1 MKKFIPLLALPL
13 ALSIGFLPAETKAE
27 ITTLESTKSFET
39 SPQELAKVS
48 KAFGHMIGQNVES
61 LGLDFDMKEV
71 LQGIQDCV
79 NGIQAPMTEAECIQA
94 ISLIQENAFQKLS
107 ADNLKIAEEFLS
119 KNKASTG
126 VIEVDPGK
134 LQYMV
139 LQAGTGKE
147 VEPTFSPVIRYTGKF
162 IDGKV
167 FGESGEDEVISLD
180 ETIEGFKKGIV
191 GMKEGEKRR
200 IFVHPD
206 CGYGINGFLPPSSL
220 LTFDI
225 EIIKAN
231 APKTDDST
239 VSSNASTL
247 DHASE
252 IASIDL
258 PQTKTR

>member
-1 MKKFIPLLALPL
+1 MIKIISLLALPL
-13 ALSIGFLPAETKAE
+13 ALSVGVLAAEPKAQAAL
-27 ITTLESTKSFET
+27 LEPTKSLET
-39 SPQELAKVS
+39 APGDLAKVS
-48 KAFGHMIGQNVES
+48 KAFGHMIGQNLES
-61 LGLDFDMKEV
+61 LGLEFDMKEV
-71 LQGIQDCV
+71 MQGIQDCV
-79 NGIQAPMTEAECIQA
+79 NGIQPPMTEAECIQA
-94 ISLIQENAFQKLS
+94 ISLIQENAFQKQS
-107 ADNLKIAEEFLS
+107 QDNLKKAEEFLA
-119 KNKASTG
+119 KNKSTSG
-126 VIEVDPGK
+126 VVEVESGK

-147 VEPTFSPVIRYTGKF
+147 VEPTFSPIIRYTGKF

-167 FGESGEDEVISLD
+167 FGESREDEVISLE
-180 ETIEGFKKGIV
+180 ETIVGFQKGIV

-206 CGYGINGFLPPSSL
+206 CGYGTTGFLPPSSL

-231 APKTDDST
+231 APKTDDATISST
-239 VSSNASTL
+239 TSMH